1 MMFRWIKHFFASTN
15 GKSAERSNRLLAFAE
30 SSFIGSAEN
39 VEKLS
44 RIFTGSSMEVGIS
57 DGH

>member
-44 RIFTGSSMEVGIS
+44 RIFYREF
-57 DGH
+57 DGGGYK

>member
-1 MMFRWIKHFFASTN
+1 MIQWIKQFFASTN
-15 GKSAERSNRLLAFAE
+15 GKFAERLSRLLAFVE

-39 VEKLS
+39 VGKLS